1 MRGKH
6 LPNLTLIALA
16 VSYFVQVGAGVF
28 ALAVV
33 GRVVSAAP
41 PRSLAMLDGAYGYD
55 SGAFWQI
62 TPAITGALFLLAI
75 AANWKSRRRTLL
87 LGAFAAFV
95 ISGIVTGA
103 VLSPLFA
110 DIAAVGYRDSVDPD
124 LQRRATMWY
133 ASDWGVRC
141 FDAIAGVALL
151 IALTR
156 PASDRAIA
164 A

>member
-6 LPNLTLIALA
+6 LPNVTLIALT
-16 VSYFVQVGAGVF
+16 VSYFVQVGAGIF

-33 GRVVSAAP
+33 ARVVSAAP
-41 PRSLAMLDGAYGYD
+41 PRSLAMLEGTYRYD
-55 SGAFWQI
+55 SSAFWQI
-62 TPAITGALFLLAI
+62 APAITGALFLLAT
-75 AANWKSRRRTLL
+75 AANWKGQRRTLL

-95 ISGIVTGA
+95 LSGVATGA
-103 VLSPLFA
+103 ALSPLFA
-110 DIAAVGYRDSVDPD
+110 DIAAVGYRDAVDPE
-124 LQRRATMWY
+124 LQRRAAIWY

-151 IALTR
+151 VALTR
-156 PASDRAIA
+156 PANDRAA

>member
-16 VSYFVQVGAGVF
+16 VSYFIQVGAGVF

-41 PRSLAMLDGAYGYD
+41 PRSLAMLEGAYRYD
-55 SGAFWQI
+55 SSAFWQI
-62 TPAITGALFLLAI
+62 TPAITGTLFLLSI
-75 AANWKSRRRTLL
+75 AANWKSRRRTLV

-95 ISGIVTGA
+95 LSGVVTGVA
-103 VLSPLFA
+103 LSPLFA
-110 DIAAVGYRDSVDPD
+110 DVAAVGYGDSVDPE
-124 LQRRATMWY
+124 LQRRAAIWY

-141 FDAIAGVALL
+141 FDAMAGVALL

-156 PASDRAIA
+156 PMNDRAVA